1 VAGVSSHRRNV
12 GLYEHTREEWVWLV
26 EIAGYRLAT
35 SAIDISVDGSDVH
48 FASGV
53 VAVNRSRSV
62 DYRAMQAEESVAVEL
77 YLPDASL
84 LAAGVG
90 LRKVVVSRIARG
102 DTYEQRVNIATGYTV
117 NPQYSSV
124 DEPIRFG
131 VSPGVDPGKE
141 ETAFPVQVMEDLHA
155 AVVLPDKSQ
164 GGTPP
169 WVYGSPGF
177 GVVSSPALVVSV
189 SYAVTGA
196 TWDRTTLVQISSNK
210 LNSGYDAAVTVG
222 WFRVDEPLGD
232 WLAFSGT
239 ANLDSN
245 SVSDGAT
252 IEIVENVKT
261 NLDTT
266 GATYY
271 VSYNEDYPTLP
282 IDTAGGGAGL
292 GNLLRYLIGLLSIPI
307 DWQARRPQ
315 RASGGPLDQ

>member
-164 GGTPP
+164 GGVLRRDWGDMGPHHAGTDQQQQAQLGLRRCRHGGMVP
-169 WVYGSPGF
+169 
-177 GVVSSPALVVSV
+177 
-189 SYAVTGA
+189 
-196 TWDRTTLVQISSNK
+196 RRR
-210 LNSGYDAAVTVG
+210 AAG
-222 WFRVDEPLGD
+222 RL
-232 WLAFSGT
+232 
-239 ANLDSN
+239 
-245 SVSDGAT
+245 
-252 IEIVENVKT
+252 
-261 NLDTT
+261 
-266 GATYY
+266 
-271 VSYNEDYPTLP
+271 
-282 IDTAGGGAGL
+282 AGL
-292 GNLLRYLIGLLSIPI
+292 LGNGEP
-307 DWQARRPQ
+307 
-315 RASGGPLDQ
+315 